1 MNKVFP
7 KLAIYLACLS
17 SSVYAGED
25 LSSKY
30 WSLGWSHKAT
40 VISKESE
47 HAYIRVIPADEGMRL
62 AYIISGEGACP
73 EGESNFKALGEV
85 NGKNLSFAGVCSD
98 QYYKELVPATEA
110 EHLILKQ
117 EFLTK
122 KSVVVKVGKLP
133 KRTFTTDKFR
143 SVAESAGLS
152 VEE

>member
-1 MNKVFP
+1 MNKALS
-7 KLAIYLACLS
+7 KLAICLAFLS

-30 WSLGWSHKAT
+30 WSLGWSKKAT
-40 VISKESE
+40 VVSKESD
-47 HAYIRVIPADEGMRL
+47 HYYVRVIPADDGMQL
-62 AYIISGEGACP
+62 AYIVSGEGACP
-73 EGESNFKALGEV
+73 EGESSFKVQGEV
-85 NGKNLSFAGVCSD
+85 NGKSLSFAGMCSD
-98 QYYKELVPATEA
+98 EYYKELVPATEA
-110 EHLILKQ
+110 EQLILRH

-143 SVAESAGLS
+143 TVAESAGLG